1 MRPIVCMRGLK
12 SGAHFPDRLY
22 IPANSMLPWKRK
34 EKIQN
39 HRVCRGLLRMIFHF
53 PGILFPYKYLPVNN
67 GISWVP
73 RPFCRLHFIPAEQ
86 YCHPD
91 IFQKINFPPF
101 LLPETCVPRVR
112 AENVT
117 ADTPFAAGANHFF
130 PALSERGALSPE
142 VRFPQGLSMI
152 LPETFAKYRKV
163 LKNGHPDE

>member
-22 IPANSMLPWKRK
+22 IPANFMLPWKRK

-130 PALSERGALSPE
+130 SRPVRAGRFITGSQISAGSLNDFARNVCEVPE
-142 VRFPQGLSMI
+142 SFEKRPSG
-152 LPETFAKYRKV
+152 
-163 LKNGHPDE
+163 